1 MRRALR
7 KFIDGLIWGF
17 SLAVGWIL
25 AFSLMGLAVA

>member
-7 KFIDGLIWGF
+7 KFVDGLIWGF
-17 SLAVGWIL
+17 SLAVGWVL